1 MLTCKEAAA
10 RVSQSMDRELSLG
23 ERFGLRLHLLI
34 CTACT
39 RFQRQAEFLRRAAR
53 AYARAGIEGT
63 EPLRLSATAR
73 TRIQSTLPREHS

>member
-23 ERFGLRLHLLI
+23 ERLGLRLHLLI

-39 RFQRQAEFLRRAAR
+39 RFKRQAEFLRRAAR
-53 AYARAGIEGT
+53 EYVRRDIEGT
-63 EPLRLSATAR
+63 EPLRLSASAR
-73 TRIQSTLPREHS
+73 TRIQSTLPREHG

>member
-10 RVSQSMDRELSLG
+10 RVSQSMDRQLSLG

-39 RFQRQAEFLRRAAR
+39 RFKRQAEFLRRAAR
-53 AYARAGIEGT
+53 QYARRGADGAE
-63 EPLRLSATAR
+63 LLQLSAHAR
-73 TRIQSTLPREHS
+73 RRIQNALPREH